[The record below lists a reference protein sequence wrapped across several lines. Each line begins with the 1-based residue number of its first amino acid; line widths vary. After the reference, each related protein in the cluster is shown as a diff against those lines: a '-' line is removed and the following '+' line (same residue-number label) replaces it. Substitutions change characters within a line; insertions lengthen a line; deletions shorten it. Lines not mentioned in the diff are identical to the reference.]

1 MHLSQLLLGI
11 VASATAAVGLTIPIG
26 PLATIYS
33 EPNFQGESYVVDR
46 VDDCVQ
52 LPANVIGNVN
62 SVKLEVPPS
71 PYYVSCTLFSNDY
84 CRNPG
89 ASAIFYAM
97 SLFDNTVIPDPK
109 VRSVLCTI
117 SRLLP

>member
-1 MHLSQLLLGI
+1 MHPSQLLLGI
-11 VASATAAVGLTIPIG
+11 VASATVAVGIGIPIG
-26 PLATIYS
+26 PLATFYS
-33 EPNFQGESYVVDR
+33 ESDFQGESFVVNIL
-46 VDDCVQ
+46 DDCVQ
-52 LPANVIGNVN
+52 LPANVIGHVN

-89 ASAIFYAM
+89 ASAIFYAL
-97 SLFDNTVIPDPK
+97 SLFDNTVLPDPK
-109 VRSVLCTI
+109 VRSVSCTI